1 MTRLGET
8 LLPPTRVFTNGF
20 EACQIRHLVD
30 RFGILVCLHRH
41 KLDVSY
47 IDVVTPTCIAFG
59 LFASAGFEGLL
70 SYIPFGYLPGEG
82 R

>member
-1 MTRLGET
+1 MAFRHVKFDIWWIGSAYWF
-8 LLPPTRVFTNGF
+8 VFT
-20 EACQIRHLVD
+20 
-30 RFGILVCLHRH
+30 GI

-47 IDVVTPTCIAFG
+47 IHVVTPTCIAFG